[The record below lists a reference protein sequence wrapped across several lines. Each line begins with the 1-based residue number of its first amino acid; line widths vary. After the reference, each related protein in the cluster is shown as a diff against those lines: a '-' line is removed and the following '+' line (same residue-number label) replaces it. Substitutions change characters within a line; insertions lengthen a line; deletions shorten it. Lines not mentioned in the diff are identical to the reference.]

1 MLNLATGASPLETLL
16 REAGGV
22 ISAVLGTIDGEVRAA
37 TADAGPSD
45 DLAALTAS
53 VSRELTLAGEA
64 MGLGGFFV
72 LSVKGTNTT
81 RVFARQG
88 GAILA
93 LLVDSRQPLGE
104 LEARLRSS
112 SWQLREAPPN
122 GVNGASHGPSH
133 GSPAPTGRTVTPPP
147 PPPPRNGAA
156 KKLSDMGVVSGVLPA
171 PLPVSVPTPAP
182 IAVAATGS
190 RPVSRAIIPT
200 PAVRAP
206 RSPHSPLPAPLPT
219 PPSSMPALSPQT
231 SASTPAEDVVTR
243 QRPAVITR
251 PRHLTAEGSTRD
263 KPSGGEAVFA
273 GQLEEFPLADLLV
286 FMRNGVRTG
295 LLTCITEQGAGS
307 VQLVRGLI
315 TGADSPAAG
324 TLRDHLLARP
334 GLTASQRLELTVL
347 PHESFLDDDA
357 IEQALLPRGLVSV
370 DELAEAR
377 ETRVFAA
384 FREMVNWTTGRFS
397 FEPSAPPT
405 REPAI
410 EMSAQ
415 SVLLQI
421 FREQDE
427 QSR

>member
-45 DLAALTAS
+45 DLAALTAA

-112 SWQLREAPPN
+112 SWQLREAPP
-122 GVNGASHGPSH
+122 SGPAH
-133 GSPAPTGRTVTPPP
+133 PRAVTPPP

-156 KKLSDMGVVSGVLPA
+156 KKLSDMGVVSGVLPSPA
-171 PLPVSVPTPAP
+171 PPAP
-182 IAVAATGS
+182 IAGAANGS

-219 PPSSMPALSPQT
+219 PQAMPALSPQT
-231 SASTPAEDVVTR
+231 SASTPVEEVVTR

-251 PRHLTAEGSTRD
+251 PRHLAAEGSTRD

-397 FEPSAPPT
+397 FEPSAPPA

>member
-37 TADAGPSD
+37 TAEAAPGEE
-45 DLAALTAS
+45 LAAVTAAM
-53 VSRELTLAGEA
+53 SRELSLAGEA

-72 LSVKGTNTT
+72 VSVKGTSTT

-93 LLVDSRQPLGE
+93 LLVDSRHPLGE

-122 GVNGASHGPSH
+122 GSPNGSSTGSVSGPSH
-133 GSPAPTGRTVTPPP
+133 ARAVTPPP

-156 KKLSDMGVVSGVLPA
+156 KKLSDIGVVSGVLPS
-171 PLPVSVPTPAP
+171 PPAP
-182 IAVAATGS
+182 IAVAANGS
-190 RPVSRAIIPT
+190 RPVNRAIIPT

-219 PPSSMPALSPQT
+219 PPASTAPPPQS
-231 SASTPAEDVVTR
+231 SASTPAEEVTTR

-251 PRHLTAEGSTRD
+251 PRHLAAEGSTRE

-295 LLTCITEQGAGS
+295 LLTCITEHGAGS
-307 VQLVRGLI
+307 IQLVRGLI
-315 TGADSPAAG
+315 TGAESPSAG

-334 GLTASQRLELTVL
+334 ELTASQRLEITVL
-347 PHESFLDDDA
+347 PHEYFLDDDA
-357 IEQALLPRGLVSV
+357 IEQALLPRSLVSAN
-370 DELAEAR
+370 ELAEAR
-377 ETRVFAA
+377 EARVFAA
-384 FREMVNWTTGRFS
+384 FREMLNWTTGRFS
-397 FEPSAPPT
+397 FEPSAPPV
-405 REPAI
+405 REAAI